1 MSQTAPLS
9 VATISVLSRHI
20 LVRLI
25 NRLNMKDVMEED
37 LDDFITAI
45 EAEVKATGKGHHL
58 LREST
63 DAVSEFKKLLKD
75 YQNPLPPA

>member
-1 MSQTAPLS
+1 
-9 VATISVLSRHI
+9 
-20 LVRLI
+20 
-25 NRLNMKDVMEED
+25 MKDVIEKH

-45 EAEVKATGKGHHL
+45 EAEVKATGKGPHL

-75 YQNPLPPA
+75 YQNPFPPA